1 MAKAKSVAQKI
12 KVNFGKRKGGKHSK
26 AKSLQPKKYRGQ
38 GR

>member
-1 MAKAKSVAQKI
+1 MAKTKVLSEKI
-12 KVNFGKRKGGKHSK
+12 KVNFGKRKSGRHSK